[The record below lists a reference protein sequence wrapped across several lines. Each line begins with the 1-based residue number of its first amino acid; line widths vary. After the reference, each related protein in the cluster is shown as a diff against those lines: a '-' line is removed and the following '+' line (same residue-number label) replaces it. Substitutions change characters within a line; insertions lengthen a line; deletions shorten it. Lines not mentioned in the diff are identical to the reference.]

1 MVFPYLGIPVDKWAD
16 KTKELIEEHPLDAN
30 EIYEIVISV
39 WEEIFKS
46 SITSRGYKIG
56 RDIFPSPQI
65 IGSLLHELIPLE
77 LSSRYPEVWRR
88 EQNTTEKD
96 LVYIPNDSFSIE
108 IKTSSSP
115 GNIFGN
121 RSYAQKSTTG
131 KTKKSKSG
139 YYLVINFEKIE
150 KKRQQIDNL
159 SLVNPKIKLV
169 RFGWIDEEDW
179 QGQESETGQQSSISP
194 DVKKFKLIQLPL
206 PK

>member
-1 MVFPYLGIPVDKWAD
+1 MVSPYLGIPVEKWAD

-39 WEEIFKS
+39 WEEIFQS

-77 LSSRYPEVWRR
+77 LSGKYPQLWRR
-88 EQNTTEKD
+88 EKDTTEKD
-96 LVYIPNDSFSIE
+96 LVYIPNDNFSIE

-115 GNIFGN
+115 RNIFGN

-139 YYLVINFEKIE
+139 YSRVINFEKIE
-150 KKRQQIDNL
+150 NTALCATNWYSSSSEKN
-159 SLVNPKIKLV
+159 S
-169 RFGWIDEEDW
+169 FGVVD
-179 QGQESETGQQSSISP
+179 SSIRGLLVTTVGLRPKYFS
-194 DVKKFKLIQLPL
+194 VKTS
-206 PK
+206 